1 LAGVCKR
8 RGGILVFI
16 IPLLLIQF
24 CLQPLNLPQHDW
36 QDFIYLLAFFILG
49 YILFA
54 DESITRAV
62 RRDGWLFLGIGAA
75 IVLVMVGAYALGL
88 PLLDW
93 GQDPSSLQFYVLL
106 SLTTPMALCF
116 SVGMLF
122 IGMRFLDF
130 TNKVLRYGQEAALPF
145 FVLHQPVIIVIAFF
159 IVQWNAGIWIK
170 LPIVLLG
177 SFLVTITLYEL
188 VVRRIRLFR
197 LLFGIKVQGPKKQQ
211 TGSRI

>member
-1 LAGVCKR
+1 
-8 RGGILVFI
+8 
-16 IPLLLIQF
+16 
-24 CLQPLNLPQHDW
+24 
-36 QDFIYLLAFFILG
+36 
-49 YILFA
+49 
-54 DESITRAV
+54 
-62 RRDGWLFLGIGAA
+62 
-75 IVLVMVGAYALGL
+75 MVGAYALGL

-116 SVGMLF
+116 SVGML
-122 IGMRFLDF
+122 FLDF